1 MEQNLTPIIKDS
13 FIQFAGA
20 VLQSRALPDV
30 RDCMKPSARQIFYC
44 LYTDKFIHSKP
55 FQKTLKAIGSAFRM
69 YIHGDS
75 SAEGVIM
82 RAAQPFAMRY
92 PLIEVEGSYGTL
104 LAAGSYA
111 APRYTSSRLTKLS
124 EYLFADID
132 KDTIDE
138 WRDNYDNTEQYPMV
152 LPSKGFFNLVNG
164 SYGIGVG
171 ASSSIPQYNLKEL
184 NEALCKLLLNPEIDF
199 EEIYCAPDFAT
210 GAILLNAEEIKESH
224 KNGHGFA
231 CKLRSKVDYDSKERC
246 FIVSEIPYMV
256 YTETIC
262 KELEEI
268 IEGDKNPGI
277 DRFNDLTGEKPN
289 IKIYLA
295 RNANPD
301 RVLKELYKNTSLQSY
316 YSINFTMLENGRFP
330 RVFGWKELLQA
341 HIDHEKEVY
350 RRGFEFDLKKIQNR
364 LHIIEGLLKA
374 YDMIDEVIQTIKTA
388 ADTKSANIALQKLL
402 QIDETQ
408 AKAILDLKLSKL
420 SKLDIG
426 KLKNEQDELTQ
437 RASHILEILNSAELF
452 NNELIKGWHEVA
464 EKFGDSRRTRILNLS
479 EDNNETI
486 EVKSLMANLTN
497 ENNLFIE
504 ETSSLY
510 SQRRGGV
517 GSKFKL
523 GKNEYVTTS
532 TTCQN
537 TDNLLFFTQK
547 GNVYAYEA
555 DALSI
560 GEKIAVESLFAIST
574 NEKVCAITNLSNS
587 NPAHHIVFITKNGM
601 LKKSLLS
608 EYNIKRAKNG
618 IKALELNPNDEV
630 NSILFMNEEK
640 LGIATKSG
648 NFIIIETKDIRP
660 IGRTA
665 KGVIGIKLDSSDCV
679 VSARAINSDIKEII
693 SISEDGYIKRTSIDE
708 FRTTGRGTKG
718 VKLQKTDSLCDF
730 LPVAGALDVLITAE
744 TSQIRLR
751 LNEIPQLSRGTQ
763 GVRAIKLPENSK
775 IKEIE
780 KI

>member
-1 MEQNLTPIIKDS
+1 MEQKLTPIIKDS
-13 FIQFAGA
+13 FIQFSGA

-104 LAAGSYA
+104 LAAESWA
-111 APRYTSSRLTKLS
+111 APRYTASRLTKLS

-132 KDTIDE
+132 KDTIEE

-171 ASSSIPQYNLKEL
+171 ASSSIPQFNLREL
-184 NEALCKLLLNPEIDF
+184 NEALEKLLLNPEIPAD
-199 EEIYCAPDFAT
+199 EIICLPDFAT
-210 GAILLNAEEIKESH
+210 GAILLNEAEVRSSLL
-224 KNGHGFA
+224 NGHGFA

-268 IEGDKNPGI
+268 IESDKNPGI

-341 HIDHEKEVY
+341 HINHEKEVY

-388 ADTKSANIALQKLL
+388 ADTKTANIALQKLL

-408 AKAILDLKLSKL
+408 AKAI
-420 SKLDIG
+420 
-426 KLKNEQDELTQ
+426 
-437 RASHILEILNSAELF
+437 
-452 NNELIKGWHEVA
+452 
-464 EKFGDSRRTRILNLS
+464 
-479 EDNNETI
+479 
-486 EVKSLMANLTN
+486 
-497 ENNLFIE
+497 
-504 ETSSLY
+504 
-510 SQRRGGV
+510 
-517 GSKFKL
+517 
-523 GKNEYVTTS
+523 
-532 TTCQN
+532 
-537 TDNLLFFTQK
+537 
-547 GNVYAYEA
+547 
-555 DALSI
+555 
-560 GEKIAVESLFAIST
+560 
-574 NEKVCAITNLSNS
+574 
-587 NPAHHIVFITKNGM
+587 
-601 LKKSLLS
+601 
-608 EYNIKRAKNG
+608 
-618 IKALELNPNDEV
+618 
-630 NSILFMNEEK
+630 
-640 LGIATKSG
+640 
-648 NFIIIETKDIRP
+648 
-660 IGRTA
+660 
-665 KGVIGIKLDSSDCV
+665 
-679 VSARAINSDIKEII
+679 
-693 SISEDGYIKRTSIDE
+693 
-708 FRTTGRGTKG
+708 
-718 VKLQKTDSLCDF
+718 
-730 LPVAGALDVLITAE
+730 
-744 TSQIRLR
+744 
-751 LNEIPQLSRGTQ
+751 
-763 GVRAIKLPENSK
+763 
-775 IKEIE
+775 
-780 KI
+780 